1 VVSSRPPT
9 CDLHSHSLAS
19 DGTYTPSQVVEHAL
33 ERGLVALAL
42 TDHDTV
48 DGLPEARERAAGTA
62 LRIIPG
68 IELSTSHLGVEV
80 HVLAYFV
87 DETATELTA
96 ALDHFRA
103 VRRERARSILERL
116 KSLGMPLT
124 EDDVV
129 DRAKG
134 GTVGRPHVAEAMV
147 ARGYVTSFDEAFR
160 RYLGTHGPAWVPKP
174 VPTPPEAIALVRRAG
189 GVTAIAHP
197 ATIGNDALIPELA
210 GQGLVGLE
218 CIHPKH
224 DPASEQR
231 YRDMAR
237 RLGLIVTGGS
247 DCHGRRP
254 GGSTIG
260 YGDVPAGV
268 VDALEDAV
276 RRGRGAS

>member
-1 VVSSRPPT
+1 VSSRAPI

-33 ERGLVALAL
+33 ERGLAALSL

-48 DGLPEARERAAGTA
+48 AGLPEARERAAGTG
-62 LRIIPG
+62 LRIVPG
-68 IELSTSHLGVEV
+68 VELSTSHGGIEV

-87 DETATELTA
+87 DETAAELTT
-96 ALDHFRA
+96 ALDHYRE
-103 VRRERARSILERL
+103 VRRERARSILARL
-116 KSLGMPLT
+116 QRLGMPLT
-124 EDDVV
+124 EDEVV
-129 DRAKG
+129 ERAKG

-160 RYLGTHGPAWVPKP
+160 RFIGAHGPAWVPKP
-174 VPTPPEAIALVRRAG
+174 VPTPQEAVALVRRSG
-189 GVTAIAHP
+189 GVAAIAHP
-197 ATIGNDALIPELA
+197 ATIGQDALIPELA
-210 GQGLVGLE
+210 AQGLVGLE

-231 YRDMAR
+231 YRDLAR

-254 GGSTIG
+254 GGSMIG
-260 YGDVPAGV
+260 YGEVPAGV
-268 VDALEDAV
+268 VDALEDAARRV
-276 RRGRGAS
+276 RGGG